1 MAAAGYP
8 LPCTFPPLHWH
19 VNMNGFSALARAW
32 AGTGRRARPGCAESG
47 LSAEAIC
54 RGHRP
59 HSQKRLRENVGLC
72 MYIKRP
78 DSQSFRPDRSHLTQA
93 LACPSCVRQP
103 HHPTAFP
110 LVMAGGGMDHCTAH
124 QRRPVDSRPTIFW
137 PLASL
142 RFDILTLTL
151 PARPCG
157 LWFAQ
162 CFEVANRVQYPQ
174 GLLQLRAR
182 YLGGAPRMI
191 WLVDSQRQRPVWS
204 N

>member
-1 MAAAGYP
+1 MSGMAAAGYP
-8 LPCTFPPLHWH
+8 LPCTFSPLHWH

-32 AGTGRRARPGCAESG
+32 AGTGRRARPVCAESG

-59 HSQKRLRENVGLC
+59 HSKNRLRENVGLT

-110 LVMAGGGMDHCTAH
+110 LVLAWWWHGSLHLPSTTAGRLTVPHH
-124 QRRPVDSRPTIFW
+124 F
-137 PLASL
+137 LA
-142 RFDILTLTL
+142 I
-151 PARPCG
+151 G
-157 LWFAQ
+157 Q
-162 CFEVANRVQYPQ
+162 PQ
-174 GLLQLRAR
+174 IR
-182 YLGGAPRMI
+182 YSDP
-191 WLVDSQRQRPVWS
+191 S
-204 N
+204 